1 MVTRE
6 WGQARLGLSCFPV
19 QLSPV
24 PSGLAEA
31 VYASLKATA
40 PALGILECPQAY
52 VQCAFSWKTNLGRT
66 ALPEVVVVASALPR
80 LPSGGAQSAY

>member
-1 MVTRE
+1 MGKLRSRKLHGTTTDLWGSSIAKFLAFRTLVTRQ

-19 QLSPV
+19 QQSPV

-40 PALGILECPQAY
+40 PALGVLERPHAY
-52 VQCAFSWKTNLGRT
+52 T
-66 ALPEVVVVASALPR
+66 
-80 LPSGGAQSAY
+80 